1 MMSET
6 RQRILS
12 GVNQLKFMTEEQQ
25 FQAVLGFLGRMEGE
39 VSGRIALDP
48 ELDDRLRL
56 LADGSL
62 ARSQQE
68 QDQILAEIAGDSAA
82 VSRLAEYLRR

>member
-1 MMSET
+1 
-6 RQRILS
+6 
-12 GVNQLKFMTEEQQ
+12 MTEEQQ
-25 FQAVLGFLGRMEGE
+25 FRVVLGFLGRMAGE

-62 ARSQQE
+62 SRRQQE
-68 QDQILAEIAGDSAA
+68 QEQLLTEIARDSNALL
-82 VSRLAEYLRR
+82 RLAEHLKG